1 MASSPNTAQ
10 RNPGTH
16 FPDGTERNLGY
27 AGLVNV
33 FPDVADV
40 APVDARCV
48 PLQVPHADLARG
60 HDARDSALELFDRAV
75 GVPRL

>member
-16 FPDGTERNLGY
+16 FPDGTEWNLGY

-40 APVDARCV
+40 APVDAR
-48 PLQVPHADLARG
+48 
-60 HDARDSALELFDRAV
+60 
-75 GVPRL
+75 